1 MIFNATQA
9 NSCSLSNSTSQTESK
24 NKFITKISDKWQD
37 EHRQMRDNCRRVK
50 TDERPVQ
57 TSKGELNTNET
68 RVQTSEDECAI
79 SAEEYRQMRDKFYTV
94 INESR
99 VGR

>member
-1 MIFNATQA
+1 M
-9 NSCSLSNSTSQTESK
+9 SNSRSQIESK
-24 NKFITKISDKWQD
+24 NKVITKIPDKWQD
-37 EHRQMRDNCRRVK
+37 EHRQMRDNCWRVK

-57 TSKGELNTNET
+57 TSKGESNTDET
-68 RVQTSEDECAI
+68 RVQASEDECTI
-79 SAEEYRQMRDKFYTV
+79 SAEECRQMRDKFYTV